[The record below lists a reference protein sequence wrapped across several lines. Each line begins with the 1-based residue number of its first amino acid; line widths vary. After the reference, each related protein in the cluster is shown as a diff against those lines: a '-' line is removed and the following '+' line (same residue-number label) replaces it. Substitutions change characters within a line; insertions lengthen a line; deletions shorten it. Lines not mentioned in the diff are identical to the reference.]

1 MERNVAQ
8 GIEGIVVEGN
18 VAAGALE
25 HLEHWSTG
33 AGVHKVSR

>member
-25 HLEHWSTG
+25 HLEQGFTRFLDSD
-33 AGVHKVSR
+33 